1 MPLIK
6 HDQADLANISRPA
19 RDPMFGEVQIT
30 EYLFTDYDSVARGF
44 RLFTLFFGEHCLAVA
59 ASEFLYPTR
68 GIDKFLFTRE
78 KGVAS
83 CANSDFDI
91 PASRSCAIRRA
102 TCTSDRSLGIV
113 GMNISL
119 HVERTR
125 K

>member
-1 MPLIK
+1 MLV
-6 HDQADLANISRPA
+6 
-19 RDPMFGEVQIT
+19 EVLIT
-30 EYLFTDYDSVARGF
+30 EYCLLSNYYPVARGF

-59 ASEFLYPTR
+59 ASEFLYSSC
-68 GIDKFLFTRE
+68 GVDKFLLTRE

-83 CANSDFDI
+83 RANSDFDI

-102 TCTSDRSLGIV
+102 TCTNNRSLGIV
-113 GMNISL
+113 GMNVCL

>member
-6 HDQADLANISRPA
+6 HDQAPLADISRPA
-19 RDPMFGEVQIT
+19 RDPMSGEVRLLNT
-30 EYLFTDYDSVARGF
+30 VDYYSVARGF
-44 RLFTLFFGEHCLAVA
+44 RLFTLFFGKHCLAVA
-59 ASEFLYPTR
+59 ASEFLYSPS
-68 GIDKFLFTRE
+68 GIDKFLFTGE
-78 KGVAS
+78 KWVAS

-102 TCTSDRSLGIV
+102 TCTNDRSLGIV
-113 GMNISL
+113 GMNVSL